1 MEKQEKTSRFNTAL
15 SLITLL
21 LIYFILLSKFNISLL
36 FSDTILTGGDSASW
50 YQVLHTLKY
59 DYLPK
64 GWLFGF
70 SQGNFFGYMEGQHYF
85 VLPFLFAAL
94 LGSFMPLTVALKITT
109 VLGGFALPLTVY
121 AGVLSIS
128 GSKRSA
134 SVSAAAS
141 LLFLFN
147 ESYSIFGG
155 NWLSTFAGE
164 FCFSWAIA
172 MLPLFVASVV
182 RDARE
187 KRSGLA
193 SGILLGL
200 IGLAHLFVFMP
211 AFFLPFFSAFGT
223 LPELLGRR
231 RTREGQGRST
241 TARILVTYASAFLVM
256 AFWLLP
262 MVATRQWAQPISI
275 IWRFASFGDF
285 VSQTCAPVWIGAAL
299 LFIFAAIKGKKGS
312 QGKSLGAFFAYGLGA
327 CAFLFF
333 VAPGLGMPDI
343 RFIPTALVLCV
354 VGIPCV
360 VEMLADPRKPRAA
373 EEAEAC
379 CRGDHRGERRGDSR
393 SGDNRPRGAGRI
405 DGYRDRP
412 PSIPL
417 LRRNALLSDSIAFLL
432 ILVFCWVS
440 ARSAKNSPSWYTW
453 NYSGYEAKSEW
464 PAMQEL
470 SRKYDGS
477 ADSGR
482 FLWEKQ
488 DQHDNGDFGSERAFE
503 NLPLFTGYPTSEG
516 INYGSSMMAR
526 AATYLQSSYS
536 ANPVDPEAERIYSTI
551 DPESWPARFSLL
563 NARYIVTH
571 SDAITALFKKSPF
584 FALDS
589 TVGKFSV
596 FRFVG
601 FRKSYV
607 EIISPGSLHL
617 VGEGPGG
624 FKSDYYRFFRDYEL
638 YGEPFVSRK
647 FADTALRESVPELA
661 NHDSYDSYRYQ
672 VLPQTAVGLRPEDQG
687 SVRNEHVDNFSIS
700 FDTERPGQPH
710 YIKISFAP
718 GWRSVHGEKLY
729 PVSPGFMLIIPRSAH
744 VELHYSRTTPEWFG
758 AALSLLFL
766 PFAAAVTRAWRKRGR
781 TKIKKSGVS
790 RQSKLTGAGFSRG
803 PSRGGAW
810 KIVIGLAMLVFLAT
824 ATTLIIQTERGYPA
838 LVGDIGE
845 ARRQNLA
852 TPAGRARA
860 KALVERWAI
869 PENLDR
875 YDNMLSFDA
884 FKIKAKILQV
894 EGKNGEAAEL
904 LDMLR
909 NRYPHTRAVQT
920 LSAR

>member
-1 MEKQEKTSRFNTAL
+1 MEKQEKTSRFDTAL

-59 DYLPK
+59 DYVPK
-64 GWLFGF
+64 GRLFGF

-134 SVSAAAS
+134 SVSSAAS

-187 KRSGLA
+187 KRSGLV

-211 AFFLPFFSAFGT
+211 AFFLPFFSAFKA
-223 LPELLGRR
+223 LPEVFGPRR
-231 RTREGQGRST
+231 MRKGQGHST
-241 TARILVTYASAFLVM
+241 TARILVTYASALMVM

-262 MVATRQWAQPISI
+262 MATTRQWAQPISI
-275 IWRFASFGDF
+275 IWRFASFADF
-285 VSQTCAPVWIGAAL
+285 SSQTCAPVWIGAAL
-299 LFIFAAIKGKKGS
+299 LFIFAAVKGKKES

-343 RFIPTALVLCV
+343 RFIPTALILCV

-360 VEMLADPRKPRAA
+360 VENLAGSRKPRA
-373 EEAEAC
+373 EETGTYRLGAHSNS
-379 CRGDHRGERRGDSR
+379 RRDDGDRQRRPSLQ
-393 SGDNRPRGAGRI
+393 RPRG
-405 DGYRDRP
+405 
-412 PSIPL
+412 S
-417 LRRNALLSDSIAFLL
+417 ALLSDSGAFL
-432 ILVFCWVS
+432 IVLVFCWAA
-440 ARSAKNSPSWYTW
+440 ARSAKNSPAWYTW
-453 NYSGYEAKSEW
+453 NYSGYEAKNEW
-464 PAMQEL
+464 PAMLEL

-488 DQHDNGDFGSERAFE
+488 DQHDNEDFGSERAFE

-563 NARYIVTH
+563 NARYIITH
-571 SDAITALFKKSPF
+571 SGAITELFKKSPS

-589 TVGKFSV
+589 TIGKFSV
-596 FRFVG
+596 FRFAG
-601 FRKSYV
+601 FRESYV
-607 EIISPGSLHL
+607 EVLSPGSLHL

-624 FKSDYYRFFRDYEL
+624 FKADYYRFFRDYEL

-647 FADTALRESVPELA
+647 FADAALRASVPALA
-661 NHDSYDSYRYQ
+661 NHDSYDSYRNQ
-672 VLPQTAVGLRPEDQG
+672 VLPQTTVGLERENQG
-687 SVRNEHVDNFSIS
+687 MIRDEHVDNFSIS
-700 FDTERPGQPH
+700 FDTDRPGQPH
-710 YIKISFAP
+710 FIKISFAP
-718 GWRSVHGEKLY
+718 GWKSVHGEKLY
-729 PVSPGFMLIIPRSAH
+729 PVSPGFMLIIPKSAH
-744 VELHYSRTTPEWFG
+744 VELRYSRTTSEWVG
-758 AALSLLFL
+758 AALSLLLL
-766 PFAAAVTRAWRKRGR
+766 PFAWAVTRARRKRGSAKM
-781 TKIKKSGVS
+781 TKS
-790 RQSKLTGAGFSRG
+790 
-803 PSRGGAW
+803 GAW
-810 KIVIGLAMLVFLAT
+810 KIALCLGMLVFLAT
-824 ATTLIIQTERGYPA
+824 ATALVLQTERGYPA
-838 LVGDIGE
+838 LSRDIGE
-845 ARRQNLA
+845 ARRQDLA
-852 TPAGRARA
+852 TTAGRARA
-860 KALVERWAI
+860 KTLVERWAI

-884 FKIKAKILQV
+884 FKIKAKILHV
-894 EGKNGEAAEL
+894 EGKTSEAAEL
-904 LDMLR
+904 LDLLR
-909 NRYPHTRAVQT
+909 TRYPHTRAVQA
-920 LSAR
+920 LPAW